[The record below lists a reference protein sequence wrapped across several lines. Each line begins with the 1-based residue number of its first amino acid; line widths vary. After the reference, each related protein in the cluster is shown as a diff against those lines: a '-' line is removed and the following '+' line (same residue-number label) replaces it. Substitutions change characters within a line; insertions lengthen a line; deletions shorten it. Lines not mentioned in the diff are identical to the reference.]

1 MRKINLWSKFYL
13 PSSIWFS
20 VCLDRST
27 LGWLKKRGRN
37 PWLASEMN
45 HYVPTHVGLGS
56 CKAPGRIILREASI
70 VRKQFYP
77 WKDLPSNKS
86 ILSLKAQRAS
96 KWLGTKLLW
105 QSLFVRNTEML
116 WKQCCPS
123 IQNFVSLSIHVPALC
138 PWFVTSSF
146 WACFLLC
153 EIKYWL
159 LTFLKSL

>member
-1 MRKINLWSKFYL
+1 
-13 PSSIWFS
+13 
-20 VCLDRST
+20 
-27 LGWLKKRGRN
+27 
-37 PWLASEMN
+37 MN

-56 CKAPGRIILREASI
+56 YKAPGRIILREASI

-116 WKQCCPS
+116 
-123 IQNFVSLSIHVPALC
+123 
-138 PWFVTSSF
+138 
-146 WACFLLC
+146 
-153 EIKYWL
+153 
-159 LTFLKSL
+159 